1 MQVLVELVLPSLKK
15 IQDGKII
22 SSKRGKCC
30 LIRENQL
37 VLNRMNALTDA
48 VILIIA
54 SALAFIIRFKVMSGD
69 SGDTGFKHYIAFAIV
84 VAPFFIFIYSLSGL
98 YESFRG
104 KRFLNELSI
113 IIKSNFVGTLVII
126 VFLFMFKAIHI
137 SRVAVFIFFIIFS
150 ILVSIKRYLLRKIL
164 KKYRM
169 QGINLKHILLLGS
182 GNIAKNYI
190 STIERNKS
198 LGLHIIGYIAK
209 NNALDDMKY
218 LGQYSNIE
226 EVILNYTPDE
236 IVVALDLEDYNNL
249 DKIIRCAEKTGTKIS
264 IIPFFS
270 KYIPAKPYIDEIDDI
285 SLINIRRIPLDN
297 IANGFIKRNIDII
310 GSLIGIIL
318 FSPIMLIIAILVKL
332 SSKGDIIFRQERI
345 GLNKK
350 IFIMYKF
357 RSMKLNSQ
365 QDTAWSKDIDPR
377 KTKVGAFIRK
387 FSLDELPQL
396 FNILKGDMSI
406 IGPRP
411 EIKYFVEQ
419 FRETVPLYML
429 KHQVRPGLTGL
440 AQVEGFRGDTSIEER
455 IKRDIYYIEH
465 WTLLLDIK
473 IFFITLFK
481 GFKNTE
487 KL

>member
-1 MQVLVELVLPSLKK
+1 M
-15 IQDGKII
+15 
-22 SSKRGKCC
+22 
-30 LIRENQL
+30 IRENQL
-37 VLNRMNALTDA
+37 VLNRINALTDA
-48 VILIIA
+48 VILIMA
-54 SALAFIIRFKVMSGD
+54 SALAFIIRFRILSGD
-69 SGDTGFKHYIAFAIV
+69 SGDTGLRHYIAFAVV

-113 IIKSNFVGTLVII
+113 IITSNFTGTLVIM

-137 SRVAVFIFFIIFS
+137 SRVAVLIFFILFS
-150 ILVSIKRYLLRKIL
+150 ILVSIKRYILRKIL

-169 QGINLKHILLLGS
+169 QGINLKHILLIGS
-182 GNIAKNYI
+182 GNMAKNYVD
-190 STIERNKS
+190 TLNRNKS
-198 LGLHIIGYIAK
+198 LGLHIIGYISK
-209 NNALDDMKY
+209 DNILSDIKY
-218 LGQYSNIE
+218 LGGYCDVE
-226 EVILNYTPDE
+226 DVVLKYTPDE

-249 DKIIRCAEKTGTKIS
+249 DEIIKCAEKTGTKIS

-297 IANGFIKRNIDII
+297 IANAFIKRSIDFF
-310 GSLIGIIL
+310 GALIGIIL
-318 FSPIMLIIAILVKL
+318 FSPIMLIIAILIKL
-332 SSKGDIIFRQERI
+332 SSEGDIIFRQERV

-350 IFIMYKF
+350 QFTMYKF
-357 RSMKLNSQ
+357 RSMRLNAQ
-365 QDTAWSKDIDPR
+365 QDTAWSTDIDPR
-377 KTKVGAFIRK
+377 KTKIGAFIRK

-411 EIKYFVEQ
+411 EIKHFVDK

>member
-1 MQVLVELVLPSLKK
+1 M
-15 IQDGKII
+15 
-22 SSKRGKCC
+22 
-30 LIRENQL
+30 IRENQL
-37 VLNRMNALTDA
+37 VLNRINALTDA

-54 SALAFIIRFKVMSGD
+54 SALAFIIRFKMLSGD
-69 SGDTGFKHYIAFAIV
+69 SGDTELKHYIAFAVII
-84 VAPFFIFIYSLSGL
+84 APFFIFIYSLSGL

-113 IIKSNFVGTLVII
+113 IIKSNFIGTLVIM
-126 VFLFMFKAIHI
+126 VFLFLFKAIHI
-137 SRVAVFIFFIIFS
+137 SRVAVLIFFIIFS
-150 ILVSIKRYLLRKIL
+150 ILVSIKRYSLRKIL

-190 STIERNKS
+190 CTINRNKS
-198 LGLHIIGYIAK
+198 LGLHIIGYMSK
-209 NNALDDMKY
+209 DNVFDDIKY
-218 LGQYSNIE
+218 LGEYDNIE
-226 EVILNYTPDE
+226 EIVLKYIPDE
-236 IVVALDLEDYNNL
+236 IVVALDLEEYVNL
-249 DKIIRCAEKTGTKIS
+249 DEMIKCAEKTGTKIS

-297 IANGFIKRNIDII
+297 IANAFIKRSIDII
-310 GSLIGIIL
+310 GSIMGIVL
-318 FSPIMLIIAILVKL
+318 LSPIMLIIAILVKL
-332 SSKGDIIFRQERI
+332 SSKGDVIFRQERVGI
-345 GLNKK
+345 NKK

-357 RSMKLNSQ
+357 RSMRLNTE
-365 QDTAWSKDIDPR
+365 QDTAWSTDIDPR
-377 KTKVGAFIRK
+377 KTKIGAFIRK

-411 EIKYFVEQ
+411 EIKHFVEK

-473 IFFITLFK
+473 IFLITLFK

-487 KL
+487 KI

>member
-1 MQVLVELVLPSLKK
+1 M
-15 IQDGKII
+15 
-22 SSKRGKCC
+22 
-30 LIRENQL
+30 IRENQL
-37 VLNRMNALTDA
+37 VLNRINALTDA

-54 SALAFIIRFKVMSGD
+54 SALAFIIRFKLLSGD
-69 SGDTGFKHYIAFAIV
+69 SGSSGLKHYIAFAII

-113 IIKSNFVGTLVII
+113 IITSNFIGTLVII

-137 SRVAVFIFFIIFS
+137 SRVAVLIFFIIFS
-150 ILVSIKRYLLRKIL
+150 ILVSIKRYALRKTL
-164 KKYRM
+164 KNYRM
-169 QGINLKHILLLGS
+169 QGINLKHMLLLGS
-182 GNIAKNYI
+182 GKIAKNYVH
-190 STIERNKS
+190 TINRNKS
-198 LGLHIIGYIAK
+198 LGLHIIGYMSK
-209 NNALDDMKY
+209 DDILEDIKY
-218 LGQYSNIE
+218 LGKYQNIE
-226 EVILNYTPDE
+226 EAVLKYTPDE
-236 IVVALDLEDYNNL
+236 IVVALDLDDYIHL
-249 DKIIRCAEKTGTKIS
+249 DEIIQCAEKTGTKIS

-297 IANGFIKRNIDII
+297 IANAFMKRSIDII
-310 GSLIGIIL
+310 GSIIGIIL

-332 SSKGDIIFRQERI
+332 SSPGDIIFRQERV
-345 GLNKK
+345 GLSKK

-357 RSMKLNSQ
+357 RSMKLNAEK
-365 QDTAWSKDIDPR
+365 DTAWSTDSDPR
-377 KTKVGAFIRK
+377 KTKIGAFIRK

-411 EIKYFVEQ
+411 EIKHFVEQ
-419 FRETVPLYML
+419 FRETIPLYML

-440 AQVEGFRGDTSIEER
+440 AQIEGFRGDTSIQER

-473 IFFITLFK
+473 ILFITLFK